1 MTRNSSPRSL
11 LFLPLLLSTLCTITA
26 QSFDFFYF
34 VQQWPG
40 SYCDSRRSCC
50 YPTSGKPASDFGI
63 HGLWPN
69 NNDGSYP
76 SNCDPDSPYDP
87 SQIKDLLS
95 SMKANWPTLACPSS
109 DGSEFWSHEW
119 EKHGTC
125 SESILDQHSYFEAS
139 LQLKKQT
146 NLLQILEDAGIHP
159 DGELYSLN
167 SIRSAISDGIGY
179 TPGIECNVD
188 ESGNNQL
195 FQVYLCVDTSAT
207 NLTDCPVYPRS
218 KCSSSSIEFPSF

>member
-1 MTRNSSPRSL
+1 MYNHSAKLRLLLLCPTGEVAAIPPAENRHPILASMGCGLTTTMGLTPPIVILTALMILPRS
-11 LFLPLLLSTLCTITA
+11 SI
-26 QSFDFFYF
+26 F
-34 VQQWPG
+34 VLTNKKKQ
-40 SYCDSRRSCC
+40 
-50 YPTSGKPASDFGI
+50 
-63 HGLWPN
+63 L
-69 NNDGSYP
+69 
-76 SNCDPDSPYDP
+76 
-87 SQIKDLLS
+87 QIKDLLS

-125 SESILDQHSYFEAS
+125 SESILDQHSYFETS

-188 ESGNNQL
+188 ESGNSQL